1 MNKTFSAEF
10 VFELFAL
17 LIAIIVVHTVYVAV
31 IWPNAEVAMTEMLT
45 RIRQDPNFI
54 PERSV
59 WVLLKDYEQES
70 CIILMFWALSIMGY
84 KARTA
89 SRERAMLGRQLVPI
103 AEGLRILPEDARAVS
118 RQIESLPDSER
129 NLLLPR
135 ALLSAVQRF
144 GATGNIQDVS
154 AATHTLVTSEAERLE
169 SELSMLRYV
178 LWAIPCIGF
187 IGTVRGISDA
197 LALAYRAAEGDLTGV
212 TDKLAVGFNST
223 LIALVIN
230 IFLMFLVHQL
240 QLVQERLVFETEGYL
255 DEHLIRHLKAD

>member
-17 LIAIIVVHTVYVAV
+17 LIAIIVVHTVYVV
-31 IWPNAEVAMTEMLT
+31 VVWPNAEVAMTEMLS
-45 RIRQDPNFI
+45 RIRSEPNYI
-54 PERSV
+54 PQRSV

-84 KARTA
+84 KARATT
-89 SRERAMLGRQLVPI
+89 RERAMLGRDLVPI
-103 AEGLRILPEDARAVS
+103 AEGMRILPDDARAYS
-118 RQIESLPDSER
+118 RQIETLPENER

-144 GATGNIQDVS
+144 GATRNIQDVS
-154 AATHTLVTSEAERLE
+154 AATHTMVTSEAERLE

-255 DEHLIRHLKAD
+255 DEHLIRHLQAD